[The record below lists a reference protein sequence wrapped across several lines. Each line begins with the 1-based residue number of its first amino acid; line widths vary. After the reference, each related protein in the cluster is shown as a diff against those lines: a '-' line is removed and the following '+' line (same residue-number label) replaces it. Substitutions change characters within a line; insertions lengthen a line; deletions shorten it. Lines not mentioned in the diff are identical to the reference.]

1 MLAVAVVFCRSAGAV
16 AQLVERDIR
25 IVEVRGSNPLSST
38 SPFTAQEHAMA
49 EVKPRPTA
57 ATVAAYIGALPAADA
72 KSLRRLRDAILA
84 AAPGGKQEISYG
96 VPGIRFPNGGR
107 IHFGTRRG
115 GLSLYAGYTY
125 RLFTAELADF
135 TIAGT
140 TIHFTADHQLPI
152 ALIKKITRATI
163 ARHDERAAAR
173 TKKKSR

>member
-1 MLAVAVVFCRSAGAV
+1 
-16 AQLVERDIR
+16 
-25 IVEVRGSNPLSST
+25 
-38 SPFTAQEHAMA
+38 
-49 EVKPRPTA
+49 
-57 ATVAAYIGALPAADA
+57 
-72 KSLRRLRDAILA
+72 LA

-125 RLFTAELADF
+125 RLFAAELADF

-163 ARHDERAAAR
+163 ARHDERTAAR
-173 TKKKSR
+173 AKKKTR

>member
-1 MLAVAVVFCRSAGAV
+1 V
-16 AQLVERDIR
+16 
-25 IVEVRGSNPLSST
+25 
-38 SPFTAQEHAMA
+38 QEFAMA
-49 EVKPRPTA
+49 EAKPRLTA
-57 ATVAAYIGALPAADA
+57 PTVATYIGALPAADA

-125 RLFTAELADF
+125 RLFTKELADF

-152 ALIKKITRATI
+152 ALIKRITRAII
-163 ARHDERAAAR
+163 AKHDEQAPTR
-173 TKKKSR
+173 TKKKTR

>member
-1 MLAVAVVFCRSAGAV
+1 
-16 AQLVERDIR
+16 
-25 IVEVRGSNPLSST
+25 
-38 SPFTAQEHAMA
+38 MA
-49 EVKPRPTA
+49 EAKPRPTA

-125 RLFTAELADF
+125 R
-135 TIAGT
+135 
-140 TIHFTADHQLPI
+140 HHR
-152 ALIKKITRATI
+152 TR
-163 ARHDERAAAR
+163 RLHDRGDNDPLHR
-173 TKKKSR
+173 

>member
-38 SPFTAQEHAMA
+38 SPLAAQECVMSVA
-49 EVKPRPTA
+49 KPRPTA
-57 ATVAAYIGALPAADA
+57 STVAAYIGALPAADA

-84 AAPGGKQEISYG
+84 AAPGGKQEVSYG
-96 VPGIRFPNGGR
+96 VPGIRFPNGSR

-125 RLFTAELADF
+125 RLFTKELADF
-135 TIAGT
+135 AVVGT

-163 ARHDERAAAR
+163 ARHDQRVAAR
-173 TKKKSR
+173 TRKRAR